1 MHTSSPIGICDYLP
15 SGGCGTGPAR
25 LTHPGAF
32 IKRTRSFP
40 MASQPIPALETLEQQ
55 FVVLVSE
62 RLLEVQPGFGADS
75 NLYDNGLDSMAIMQ
89 LLLLVE
95 EEYGVAIPES
105 ELTHRNFKTVRQIA
119 QLIHERAA

>member
-1 MHTSSPIGICDYLP
+1 
-15 SGGCGTGPAR
+15 
-25 LTHPGAF
+25 
-32 IKRTRSFP
+32 

-55 FVVLVSE
+55 FLVLVSE
-62 RLLEVQPGFGADS
+62 RLLEVQPGFGAES

-105 ELTHRNFKTVRQIA
+105 ELTHKNFKTVRQIA